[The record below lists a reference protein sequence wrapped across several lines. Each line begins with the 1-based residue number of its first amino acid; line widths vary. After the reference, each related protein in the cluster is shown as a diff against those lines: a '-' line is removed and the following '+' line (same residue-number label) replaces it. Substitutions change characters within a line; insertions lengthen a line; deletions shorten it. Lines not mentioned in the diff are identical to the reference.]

1 MKDIVIATDNTLGI
15 PAGEI
20 DDGLAL
26 LYLLGCQD
34 RVCVR
39 AICTTHGNAST
50 ELTNRATHVLAHAL
64 HPLLDD
70 VPILR
75 PALPLASSPSS
86 RASAHAYCRS
96 VPPPTW
102 QPPRPCVPA
111 PWLATQASRSWA
123 APPRPSSWAGAS

>member
-39 AICTTHGNAST
+39 AICTTHGNAPT

-70 VPILR
+70 VPVLRGADAPRYGMPSTADCEPSAAARLIAKSSGSNACLLSLGATTDLAAAETLR
-75 PALPLASSPSS
+75 PGTLA
-86 RASAHAYCRS
+86 
-96 VPPPTW
+96 V
-102 QPPRPCVPA
+102 
-111 PWLATQASRSWA
+111 
-123 APPRPSSWAGAS
+123 